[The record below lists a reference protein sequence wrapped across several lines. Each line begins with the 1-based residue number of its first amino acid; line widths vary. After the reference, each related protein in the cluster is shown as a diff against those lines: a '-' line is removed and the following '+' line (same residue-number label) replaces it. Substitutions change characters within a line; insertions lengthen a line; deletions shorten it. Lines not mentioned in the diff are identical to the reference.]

1 MGFDNQDKIPM
12 NEQIIV
18 GSFYFCKVF
27 VEKMSIEDA
36 KDSVDGYEG
45 HNEQGDPNVA
55 VVEERNVTEIDF
67 LGLTRFILASMLL
80 YLILLGGF

>member
-1 MGFDNQDKIPM
+1 
-12 NEQIIV
+12 
-18 GSFYFCKVF
+18 
-27 VEKMSIEDA
+27 MSIEDT

-67 LGLTRFILASMLL
+67 NDIL
-80 YLILLGGF
+80 LILLGSN